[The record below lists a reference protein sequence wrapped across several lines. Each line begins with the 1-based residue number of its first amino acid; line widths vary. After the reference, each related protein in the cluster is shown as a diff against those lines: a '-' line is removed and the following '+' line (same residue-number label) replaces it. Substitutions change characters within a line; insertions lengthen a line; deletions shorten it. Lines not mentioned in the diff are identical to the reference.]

1 MQSLSERLKFK
12 PRLLALCL
20 CLLWAGLSQAGTFSV
35 IDQGRWVTVSHIY
48 DGDTFRTTDGEKIR
62 LLGINTP
69 EVAHNDEPGQPLG
82 QKARLRLEQLIAG
95 KSVQL
100 RLDKDTKDT
109 YGRTLAQIYLRDGS
123 WVNEILTHEGLAH
136 VYTFV
141 PNFHWAASL
150 LQAEQT
156 ARSNKS
162 GIWQDERFRMLA
174 AGDISNRHV
183 GQYRVVEGEVSKPGP
198 WQFRLGKLHVTVPR
212 KYRRW
217 FEKMPLLTSG
227 QVIVVHGTVRT
238 SGQGTLFLALHS
250 PYDLELVPK
259 R

>member
-1 MQSLSERLKFK
+1 MPSLSERLKFK
-12 PRLLALCL
+12 YQLLALCL
-20 CLLWAGLSQAGTFSV
+20 CLLWAGLSHAGTFSV
-35 IDQGRWVTVSHIY
+35 IEQGRWVTVSHVY
-48 DGDTFRTTDGEKIR
+48 DGDTIRTTDGEKIR

-95 KSVQL
+95 QSVQL
-100 RLDKDTKDT
+100 RLDEDQKDT

-123 WVNEILTHEGLAH
+123 WVNEMLVFEGLAH

-141 PNFHWAASL
+141 PNFHWAATL
-150 LQAEQT
+150 IQAEQE
-156 ARSNKS
+156 ARNKTL
-162 GIWQDERFRMLA
+162 GIWREERFRVLT

-183 GQYRVVEGEVSKPGP
+183 GQYRVVEGEVSKPGH

-217 FEKMPLLTSG
+217 FENMPLLTSG
-227 QVIVVHGTVRT
+227 QTIVVHGTVRT
-238 SGQGTLFLALHS
+238 SGQGRLFLALHS